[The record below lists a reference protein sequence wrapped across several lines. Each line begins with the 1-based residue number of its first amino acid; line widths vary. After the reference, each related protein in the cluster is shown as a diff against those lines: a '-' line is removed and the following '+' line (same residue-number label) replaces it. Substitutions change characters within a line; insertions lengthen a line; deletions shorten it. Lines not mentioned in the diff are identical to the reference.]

1 MGEVTTR
8 ATATPHPTSLDK
20 EVTVVRVPVTAAL
33 EALIA
38 GKNVH
43 YGARE
48 LPLTALALCAAVLP
62 DF

>member
-1 MGEVTTR
+1 M
-8 ATATPHPTSLDK
+8 
-20 EVTVVRVPVTAAL
+20 RVPVTAAL